1 MKSLSPRKTAVAAI
15 ALTSLL
21 LAGCG
26 DNQKSESAAPATG
39 GPSFS
44 SAMEEAHRGME
55 SDIPAGSAK
64 AVTPFA
70 DLEVEKATG
79 ENSYQVGEL
88 YARGA
93 ELSGQTV
100 RVRGQVVKFS
110 PAIMNRNFI
119 HLQDGSGDPAEN
131 THSLVAT
138 SNETAQL
145 GDIVTVEGVLAT
157 DKDFGAGYVYR
168 VIMEDSRVTE

>member
-1 MKSLSPRKTAVAAI
+1 MLTISPRKTALAAI
-15 ALTSLL
+15 VLSALL

-26 DNQKSESAAPATG
+26 DQKKETAAPATE

-44 SAMEEAHRGME
+44 TAMQQAQGDQM
-55 SDIPAGSAK
+55 SNIPAGSAK

-70 DLEVEKATG
+70 DLDVEKAEG
-79 ENSYQVGEL
+79 ENSYKVGDIFAKGSEL
-88 YARGA
+88 N
-93 ELSGQTV
+93 GQTV

-119 HLQDGSGDPAEN
+119 HLQDGSGNQDEA
-131 THSLVAT
+131 THNLVAT
-138 SNETAQL
+138 SEETVQL
-145 GDIVTVEGVLAT
+145 GDIVTVEGVLAA

-168 VIMEDSRVTE
+168 VIIEESRVIE